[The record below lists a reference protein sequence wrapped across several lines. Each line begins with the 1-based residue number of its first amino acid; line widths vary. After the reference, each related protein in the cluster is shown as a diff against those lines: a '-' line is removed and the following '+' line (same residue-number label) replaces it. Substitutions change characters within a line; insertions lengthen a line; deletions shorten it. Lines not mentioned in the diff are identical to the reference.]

1 MAANSRQVELRFDPL
16 AIDRKWQSRWAED
29 GLHQVPDHDSK
40 PKWYE
45 MTMYPYPSGDLHIG
59 HWYAL
64 APSDCHA
71 RFRRM
76 QGYNVLHPIGFDA
89 FGLPAEN
96 AAISRGI
103 HPYTW
108 TMSNIENMRQQLR
121 SIGAIYDWDREI
133 ISCAPEYYRWNQWFF
148 LKFYERG
155 LAYRAQ
161 APVVWCPSCQ
171 TVLANEQVVNGT
183 CERCDTTITRRDL
196 EQWFFKITDYA
207 ERLLDFD
214 GLAEWP
220 DKILTMQTNW
230 IGRSNGVEIS
240 FDISDLGLAERKIR
254 TFTTRID
261 TIFGVTFL
269 VLAPEHPL
277 VAELTTE
284 ERRSTVEAYVSRA
297 RQTSEIDRL
306 STETEKTGE
315 FLGSYAVNRLN
326 GERVPIFISD
336 YALMSYGTGAVMG
349 VPAHDERDFVFAKKY
364 GLPVRIVVAPLSWD
378 GSELTEAYL
387 GDGFMTNSGR
397 YEGMTN
403 EEGMEAISDDIDRH
417 GWGRRTVS
425 YRLRDWL
432 ISRQRYWGTPIPMVY
447 CDRCGVVP
455 VPEEQLPVLLP
466 SDAEFKPTGE
476 SPLASNQEFVN
487 TDCPKCA
494 GPAHRETDTMD
505 TFMDS
510 SWYMMR
516 YVSPHYDE
524 GPVDPSVAKDWL
536 PIDQYTGGAEHAV
549 MHLLYSR
556 FFIKGLHDMG
566 LVDFDEPFRRLYN
579 QGVILGE
586 DHEKMSKSRGN
597 VVNPDE
603 VVNQLGADAVRCFL
617 MFIGP
622 WDQGGPW
629 SEVGING
636 MARWLNRVWDI
647 LARDPADLDDGLG
660 GSQALSEQSQ
670 SVRQTMRLLHQTVRK
685 CHNDLDRFKFNTAIA
700 SLMEFSNH
708 LNRVWADASIDSG
721 TWRECV
727 EKFLLMLAPI
737 APHVTEELW
746 ERTGRQYS
754 IHQQPFPAW
763 DDDLAA
769 EDMIT
774 LVVQVNGKV
783 RDRLEVSADIEEST
797 AQEMALASP
806 RVKALTEGKSVSKAV
821 YVPGRLVNLVVR

>member
-1 MAANSRQVELRFDPL
+1 MTANPRQVELRFDPV
-16 AIDRKWQSRWAED
+16 AIDRKWQDRWAED
-29 GLHQVPDHDSK
+29 GLNRVTDNDSK
-40 PKWYE
+40 PNWYE

-64 APSDCHA
+64 APADCHA

-103 HPYTW
+103 HPHTW
-108 TMSNIENMRQQLR
+108 TMNNIENMRRQLR

-133 ISCAPEYYRWNQWFF
+133 ITCSPEYYRWNQWFF
-148 LKFYERG
+148 LKLYQRG
-155 LAYRAQ
+155 LAYRGQ

-171 TVLANEQVVNGT
+171 TVLANEQVVNGA
-183 CERCDTTITRRDL
+183 CERCGTTITRRDL

-207 ERLLDFD
+207 ERLLDFS
-214 GLAEWP
+214 GLADWP

-230 IGRSNGVEIS
+230 IGRSEGVEIS
-240 FDISDLGLAERKIR
+240 FDISHLNVSKKEIR

-277 VAELTTE
+277 VAELTAE
-284 ERRSTVEAYVSRA
+284 DRRSAVEAYVSQA

-326 GERVPIFISD
+326 GERVLIYISD
-336 YALMSYGTGAVMG
+336 YALMTYGTGAVMG
-349 VPAHDERDFVFAKKY
+349 VPAHDARDFVFARKY
-364 GLPVRIVVAPLSWD
+364 GLPIRIVVAPLSWD
-378 GSELTEAYL
+378 GSELTQAYL

-403 EEGMEAISDDIDRH
+403 EEGMDAISDDIERY

-447 CDRCGVVP
+447 CDQCGVVA
-455 VPEEQLPVLLP
+455 VPEDQLPVLLP

-476 SPLASNQEFVN
+476 SPLASNQKFVN
-487 TDCPKCA
+487 TDCPQCG
-494 GPAHRETDTMD
+494 GPARRETDTMD

-516 YVSPHYDE
+516 YINPNYDG
-524 GPVDPSVAKDWL
+524 GPVDPVAAKHWL
-536 PIDQYTGGAEHAV
+536 PVGQYTGGAEHAV

-556 FFIKGLHDMG
+556 FFIKGLHDLG
-566 LVDFDEPFRRLYN
+566 LVEFEEPFLRLYN

-603 VVNQLGADAVRCFL
+603 VVTQLGADAVRCFL

-647 LARDPADLDDGLG
+647 LERDPAELDNKTGVE
-660 GSQALSEQSQ
+660 QAHPERNQ
-670 SVRQTMRLLHQTVRK
+670 SVRESLRVLHQTVRK
-685 CHNDLDRFKFNTAIA
+685 CHGDLDRFKFNTAIA
-700 SLMEFSNH
+700 ALMEFSNH
-708 LNRVWADASIDSG
+708 LNRVWADASIDSE

-737 APHVTEELW
+737 APHISEELW
-746 ERTGRQYS
+746 QRTGRQYS
-754 IHQQPFPAW
+754 IHQQRFPTW
-763 DDDLAA
+763 DDALAA
-769 EDMIT
+769 KDMIT

-783 RDRLEVSADIEEST
+783 RDRLEVPADIEEEA
-797 AQEMALASP
+797 AQQLALASP
-806 RVKALTEGKSVSKAV
+806 RVKSHTEGKSVTKAV
-821 YVPGRLVNLVVR
+821 YVPGRLVNLVVK